1 MALDVAVSPE
11 EIKALLE
18 TGFLLRER
26 GELDQAEEVFVGVIA
41 LRADLEI
48 AHIGLANIAHAKG
61 ECERAEG
68 IFRKVTTLF
77 PNSALAFGQLGE
89 FLHTQG
95 KKDDAIAALDKA
107 VSLDPQG
114 PQGEAARAIKALVDE
129 GVEYTY
135 ARPS

>member
-11 EIKALLE
+11 ELKALLE

-26 GELDQAEEVFVGVIA
+26 GEFDKAEDVFAGVLA
-41 LRADLEI
+41 LRADLEV

-61 ECERAEG
+61 EADRAEG
-68 IFRKVTTLF
+68 IFRKATELF
-77 PNSALAFGQLGE
+77 PSSALAFGQLGE

-95 KKDDAIAALDKA
+95 KKDAALEALEKA
-107 VSLDPQG
+107 ISLDPQG

-129 GVEYTY
+129 GVEYNY
-135 ARPS
+135 ALPS